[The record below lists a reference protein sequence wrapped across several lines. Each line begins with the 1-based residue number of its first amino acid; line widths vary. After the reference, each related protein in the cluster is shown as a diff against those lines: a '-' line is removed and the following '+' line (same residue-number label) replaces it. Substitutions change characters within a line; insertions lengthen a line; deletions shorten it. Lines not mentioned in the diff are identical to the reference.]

1 MTVRTVAK
9 IIGGG
14 WLILI
19 GACTVAILTGCSDS
33 TAPVI
38 QAPALT
44 IQDYVAALN
53 TKVDSLYR
61 QGKTVRYGVINL
73 CDSCPPYLVLQQTS
87 R

>member
-1 MTVRTVAK
+1 MTHRTLAK
-9 IIGGG
+9 
-14 WLILI
+14 LI
-19 GACTVAILTGCSDS
+19 GAGWLALILATTVAILSGCSDS

-38 QAPALT
+38 PQSPT

-87 R
+87 K